1 MSRKSFYFLC
11 LAAISA
17 YLIYKIS
24 VWGFDWPLFVASLWN
39 LQPWWLGASI
49 IATLLTYVT
58 RAFRWQ
64 VLLNPLKSVAMG
76 SLISINVLGFSAIYL
91 VGRAGELVRP
101 LWLTRQERVP
111 WTASLATI
119 IVERFLDTLML
130 LVLFGLALL
139 VVQLPAA
146 AEHTVTF
153 MKNGAWLMLAA
164 SAAAMVFLFFFRS
177 NVDRIVRYVPFQKVV
192 SLMKNFAQGLSF
204 LDRPSSFGLAIMHSV
219 FVWIVIVLQFWFML
233 LGMNFHFSVSAATL
247 VMVGAAIGSIVQV
260 PGIGGGFQ
268 GGYIFCMMTFFA
280 VPKEQAFAT
289 ALIAWVSQ
297 YIPTVLVGAV
307 YMVSHHLSLKDL
319 RTATAE

>member
-11 LAAISA
+11 LAAICA
-17 YLIYKIS
+17 YLIYRAL
-24 VWGFDWPLFVASLWN
+24 DWRQFWASLRN
-39 LQPWWLGASI
+39 IQPWWLGASI

-64 VLLNPLKSVAMG
+64 VLLNPVKSVAMG
-76 SLISINVLGFSAIYL
+76 ALISINVLGFAAIYL
-91 VGRAGELVRP
+91 IGRAGELVRP

-119 IVERFLDTLML
+119 IVERFLDILML
-130 LVLFGLALL
+130 LILFALALI
-139 VVQLPAA
+139 VVRLPVAS
-146 AEHTVTF
+146 EHTITF
-153 MKNGAWLMLAA
+153 MKARAWMLLVAC
-164 SAAAMVFLFFFRS
+164 AAAMVFLFFFRS
-177 NVDRIVRYVPFQKVV
+177 NVDRIVPYVPFAKIV
-192 SLMKNFAQGLSF
+192 SLMKNFAEGLSF

-233 LGMNFHFSVSAATL
+233 LGMNIHFSISAATL
-247 VMVGAAIGSIVQV
+247 VMVGAAIGSILQL

-268 GGYIFCMMTFFA
+268 GGYFFFMTVFFA
-280 VPKEQAFAT
+280 IPKEQALAT

-297 YIPTVLVGAV
+297 LVPTVLLGAV